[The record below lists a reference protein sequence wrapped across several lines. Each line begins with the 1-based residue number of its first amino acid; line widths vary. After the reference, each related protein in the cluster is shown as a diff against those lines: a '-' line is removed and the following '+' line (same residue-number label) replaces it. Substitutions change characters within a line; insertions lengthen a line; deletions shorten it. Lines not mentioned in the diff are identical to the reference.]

1 VKPKDTRPK
10 PLAASIDLIQD
21 ISAISSP
28 VEGYLRRYRHRIKT
42 RLSDGSRTD
51 VFVADYV
58 DRASHQRDAVGV
70 VLFARGDTS
79 MSARVLLRRQLRY
92 AAYIA
97 LGAPLVTE
105 VVAGLI
111 ERPETPEQTA
121 VRELYEEV
129 GIEVAPDAVKRLG
142 KPFFIL
148 PGLLPELMYPIAIEL
163 TPQLLEAACE
173 AMPSGDGS
181 PFEQG
186 AEHVIM
192 TIEEA
197 IATSCAPGANVDV
210 ADSKTELLLRRLEQG
225 LREGTL

>member
-1 VKPKDTRPK
+1 LKTKDDGAR
-10 PLAASIDLIQD
+10 PLATAIDLIQD

-42 RLSDGSRTD
+42 RLSDGTRTD
-51 VFVADYV
+51 VFVADFV

-70 VLFARGDTS
+70 ILFARAPSIEAT
-79 MSARVLLRRQLRY
+79 RVLLRRQLRY

-97 LGAPLVTE
+97 LGTPLVAE

-121 VRELYEEV
+121 VRELWEEV
-129 GIEVAPDAVKRLG
+129 GIHVPADVPKALG

-148 PGLLPELMYPIAIEL
+148 PGLLPELMFPVAVEL
-163 TPQLLEAACE
+163 TNEVLESAQDAL
-173 AMPSGDGS
+173 PSGDGS

-192 TIEEA
+192 QLCIR
-197 IATSCAPGANVDV
+197 GAREDIDV
-210 ADSKTELLLRRLEQG
+210 ADSKTELILRRLEQA
-225 LREGTL
+225 LREGSL